1 MAFGIIDPINP
12 AERPGTPP
20 RLTGDR
26 VERTRRRDLRRTA
39 AFYRPSAALV
49 DAINVAVEVG
59 APLLLTGQP
68 GTGKTQVAFYLKWY
82 LGLDDEHFHV
92 HPIRSTSKAHELTY
106 SVDEVRYFHAAQT
119 HRETDVAR
127 RDFVEKGPLW
137 KAYDAERQS
146 IVLIDEIDKAPRDF
160 PNDLLF
166 VLDQH
171 RFRIPEYDAP
181 DPEDPSRTLPFWV
194 ERQDE
199 GPPPII
205 VITSN
210 SERRLPDP
218 FLRRCIFHHIRFTRE
233 LLRTAVHAHLD
244 GWANVDA
251 EVAKAVIDRS
261 MQLRERRLRKPPSTA
276 EIILWLSVL
285 DAMAGAG
292 QGVDAE
298 HIRRADVHDLPAL
311 SVLVKDADDLAQL

>member
-1 MAFGIIDPINP
+1 MTFGIIDPVKP
-12 AERPGTPP
+12 EQRPETPP
-20 RLTGDR
+20 RLTGER
-26 VERTRRRDLRRTA
+26 IERTRRRDLRRSA
-39 AFYRPSAALV
+39 AYYRPSPELV

-82 LGLDDEHFHV
+82 LGLDDDHFHV
-92 HPIRSTSKAHELTY
+92 HAIRSTSRASELTY

-119 HRETDVAR
+119 ATAGPVSRK
-127 RDFVEKGPLW
+127 DFVERGPLW
-137 KAYDAERQS
+137 KAYDSEKQS

-171 RFRIPEYDAP
+171 RFRIPEYDR
-181 DPEDPSRTLPFWV
+181 EESGGQQPFWI
-194 ERQDE
+194 ERRADR
-199 GPPPII
+199 PPPII
-205 VITSN
+205 IITSN

-218 FLRRCIFHHIRFTRE
+218 FLRRCVFHHIHFTRE
-233 LLRTAVHAHLD
+233 LLRKAVHAHLD
-244 GWANVDA
+244 GWAHLEQD
-251 EVAKAVIDRS
+251 VANAVIDRS
-261 MQLRERRLRKPPSTA
+261 MELRERRLRKPPSTA

-292 QGVDAE
+292 QGVDPE
-298 HIRRADVHDLPAL
+298 QIRRAEARELPAL
-311 SVLVKDADDLAQL
+311 SVLVKDADDMAQL